1 MEIEKK
7 YLIRDLPENWE
18 QYESDEL
25 EQCYLCTDPTIRIRR
40 KNDSYILTY
49 KRRVEPEGGEQKL
62 CVSDEREAPLTERA
76 YCHLR
81 EKADGRVIKKTRV
94 RIPYQGH
101 VIELDIF
108 HGEYEGMYLAEV
120 EFGSEQ
126 ESADFIPPAWF
137 GEDVSGDYHYT
148 NSYLSSK

>member
-7 YLIRDLPENWE
+7 YLVKKLPEDLE
-18 QYESDEL
+18 QYEKDEL
-25 EQCYLCTDPTIRIRR
+25 EQCYLCSDPTLRIRK

-49 KRRVEPEGGEQKL
+49 KRRIEPEKDGQKL
-62 CVSDEREAPLTERA
+62 CVSDEREAPLTENA
-76 YCHLR
+76 YYHLR

-94 RIPYQGH
+94 RIPYRDH
-101 VIELDIF
+101 LIELDLF
-108 HGEYEGMYLAEV
+108 HGDYEGMYLAEV

-126 ESADFIPPAWF
+126 ESAGFCPPEWF